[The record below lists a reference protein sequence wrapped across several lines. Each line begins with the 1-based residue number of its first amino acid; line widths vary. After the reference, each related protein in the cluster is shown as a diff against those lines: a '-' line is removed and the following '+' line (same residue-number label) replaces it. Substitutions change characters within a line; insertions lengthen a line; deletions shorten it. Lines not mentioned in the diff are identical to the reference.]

1 MTERPKQEA
10 ESALERKRAEDG
22 LRESDERYRW
32 IVENTTEGISVADSN
47 FCITFVNR
55 QMAEMLGYDPDE
67 MLGRSVLDFV
77 FPEDV
82 EQKRQSF
89 ERRRAG
95 LRERYEDRF
104 RHKDGSAVSVQ
115 IGSTPIFNVSGEF
128 GGALVMISDISERKR
143 AEQVLHARDKEL
155 LEAQRVAHVGSWVW
169 DPETDN
175 ISWSE
180 ESYRIAGRDPNL
192 PPVNFREQRRLY
204 TPESWERLQRGVEEA
219 LRNGTPYELDLELV
233 RRDGI
238 KKWIRTRGEAHRDAT
253 GRVAL
258 LRGTTQDI
266 TDRKNAEEALRES
279 ESRFRNVFQDAGVGM
294 IIASLD
300 GRFLAVNP
308 TFCEYLGY
316 SEEELLRM
324 TVEEVTQPE
333 DWPLFSAKLQEAVAT
348 GASFRRFEKRC
359 RHKSGCT
366 VYMESSV
373 SLIRTPDGKPQYF
386 VGESLNVTER
396 KMVEQ
401 SLAQAN
407 LRLIDAQEEERA
419 RIARDLHDDINQRLA
434 LLAIALQQ
442 LGRDL
447 PESAADLGQRLDELF
462 EQTIE
467 ISTDVQSISHEL
479 HPSKLEYFGIV
490 SAITSFCQELEKK
503 QKLEIHFSNENA
515 PATVPRET
523 SICLFRVLQEALRN
537 AVKHSGVRRFE
548 VCLYGTP
555 GGIGLRVSDS
565 GVGFDVEN
573 SKWGLGLISMRER
586 LRLVQGALSIRT
598 KPGGGTTI
606 DAFAPTTGEGKFNAA
621 AS

>member
-1 MTERPKQEA
+1 
-10 ESALERKRAEDG
+10 
-22 LRESDERYRW
+22 
-32 IVENTTEGISVADSN
+32 
-47 FCITFVNR
+47 
-55 QMAEMLGYDPDE
+55 
-67 MLGRSVLDFV
+67 
-77 FPEDV
+77 
-82 EQKRQSF
+82 
-89 ERRRAG
+89 
-95 LRERYEDRF
+95 
-104 RHKDGSAVSVQ
+104 
-115 IGSTPIFNVSGEF
+115 
-128 GGALVMISDISERKR
+128 
-143 AEQVLHARDKEL
+143 
-155 LEAQRVAHVGSWVW
+155 
-169 DPETDN
+169 
-175 ISWSE
+175 
-180 ESYRIAGRDPNL
+180 
-192 PPVNFREQRRLY
+192 
-204 TPESWERLQRGVEEA
+204 
-219 LRNGTPYELDLELV
+219 
-233 RRDGI
+233 
-238 KKWIRTRGEAHRDAT
+238 
-253 GRVAL
+253 
-258 LRGTTQDI
+258 
-266 TDRKNAEEALRES
+266 
-279 ESRFRNVFQDAGVGM
+279 M

-324 TVEEVTQPE
+324 TVGEVTQPE
-333 DWPLFSAKLQEAVAT
+333 DWPLFSAKLQEAAAT

-366 VYMESSV
+366 VYMETSV
-373 SLIRTPDGKPQYF
+373 SLIRTPNGKPQYF
-386 VGESLNVTER
+386 VGEALNVTER

-442 LGRDL
+442 LERDL

-462 EQTIE
+462 RQTIE

-479 HPSKLEYFGIV
+479 HPSKLDYLGIV
-490 SAITSFCQELEKK
+490 SAITSFCQELGEK

-515 PATVPRET
+515 PAIVPREA

-548 VCLYGTP
+548 VCLYGAP

-573 SKWGLGLISMRER
+573 SPWGLGLTSMRER